1 MFELCRAE
9 WIKIVGHRRAF
20 TYLLGIFPLGAT
32 LVFFFASLTAR
43 QPSFR
48 DTVETSFSDWADL
61 MIQAWTIPSHPL
73 GRILLMG
80 ITAFAFAGEYQW
92 GTWKNITPGRWRA
105 TLILVK
111 FAVLSALILATFTVT
126 SLIMALGGTTVSK
139 LAGVPVGPALDF
151 EQVGLLVPDYL
162 LAAATAFLAFLVTAI
177 FAVFVAIYSR
187 SILSGS
193 LAGVLLIFSESLLIV
208 GPRWLSGVF
217 EMPGLLHLPRAVPM
231 YNIANI
237 SSWIKTGE
245 ASRMLDSGFL
255 GAGLAAPSDGAFFSV
270 AVVAGWVLLG
280 VTGTILLFERQDIT
294 T

>member
-20 TYLLGIFPLGAT
+20 TYLLGIFPLGAA
-32 LVFFFASLTAR
+32 LVFFFASLTAT
-43 QPSFR
+43 QPKFR
-48 DTVETSFSDWADL
+48 DTIEPSFADWADL
-61 MIQAWTIPSHPL
+61 MVGAWTIPSHPL

-111 FAVLSALILATFTVT
+111 FGVLSVLILATFTLT
-126 SLIMALGGTTVSK
+126 SLIMALGGTTVSR
-139 LAGVPVGPALDF
+139 LAGVPVGPAFDF
-151 EQVGLLVPDYL
+151 EQVGLLAPEYL

-177 FAVFVAIYSR
+177 FAAFVAIYSR
-187 SILSGS
+187 SIVSGS
-193 LAGVLLIFSESLLIV
+193 LAGVLLIFAESLLLV
-208 GPRWLSGVF
+208 VPGWLSGVF
-217 EMPGLLHLPRAVPM
+217 ETPGLLHLQRAVPM

-237 SSWIKTGE
+237 SSWIKAGE
-245 ASRMLDSGFL
+245 ATGMLDRGFL
-255 GAGLAAPSDGAFFSV
+255 AAGLAAPGDGAVFSI
-270 AVVAGWVLLG
+270 AVVAAWVVLG
-280 VTGTILLFERQDIT
+280 VTGIVLLFERQDIT